1 MYKLWDNLCL
11 HKKEINKGD
20 VMTTLSA
27 VDSKGK
33 TLPADEVTSLPGIG
47 KVATKQFAG
56 YESITGYYYPKTK
69 TGNAE
74 SLFYW
79 FVGAEDYENKP
90 TIIWS
95 NGGPGSSS
103 FWGFFIENGPYQID
117 SATEPKLSLREH
129 AWNNEANYMIFEHPL
144 SVTLSF
150 AHDESDL
157 PETVEEG
164 IEQYYQA
171 LVNFMARH
179 PEIAKNPIILA
190 GESYAGTYLPLL
202 ANAILKGNKSKE
214 SPNLDLKALVL
225 MDAWVDPYTQMS
237 TDTEYALTHG
247 LISAR
252 EKKKLDKQFKHNY
265 PALNAEIQKICGL
278 VMMNTAY
285 KSNSDI
291 NLNSVL
297 EYLNRDDVRKALH
310 IESNVKLTESWS
322 AGISNNYQPEVNKS
336 FRKLINKLLDENLQT
351 IVISGLND
359 AKDCNFL
366 GTSKWLD
373 KLKGKNANAFHNA
386 PTKQWVMAENEPVLG
401 YLQESKK
408 LTWAKILNAGHMAA
422 MDQPQI
428 IKLLKEQ
435 IGF

>member
-1 MYKLWDNLCL
+1 MTNL
-11 HKKEINKGD
+11 
-20 VMTTLSA
+20 SS
-27 VDSKGK
+27 VDEHEK
-33 TLPADEVTSLPGIG
+33 TQPADEVTSLPGIE
-47 KVATKQFAG
+47 KIATKQFAG
-56 YESITGYYYPKTK
+56 YESITGHYYPQTR

-79 FVGAEDYENKP
+79 FVGAEDYANKP

-103 FWGFFIENGPYQID
+103 FWGFFLENGPYQID
-117 SATEPKLSLREH
+117 SASKPALSVREQ

-150 AHDESDL
+150 AHDENDL

-202 ANAILKGNKSKE
+202 AKAILKGNKAKE
-214 SPNLDLKALVL
+214 SPNLDLKAMVL

-237 TDTEYALTHG
+237 TDTEYAFTHG

-252 EKKKLDKQFKHNY
+252 EKKKLDKQYKHNY
-265 PALNAEIQKICGL
+265 PALNAEIQKRCGL
-278 VMMNTAY
+278 IMMNTAY
-285 KSNSDI
+285 ESNANI
-291 NLNSVL
+291 NLNAVL
-297 EYLNRDDVRKALH
+297 DYLNRDDVRKALH
-310 IESNVKLTESWS
+310 IESSVKLTESWS
-322 AGISNNYQPEVNKS
+322 AGISNNYQADVNKS
-336 FRKLINKLLDENLQT
+336 FKKLVNKLIDDGLQT

-366 GTSKWLD
+366 GTAKWLD
-373 KLKGKNANAFHNA
+373 KLHGKRANDFHDA
-386 PTKQWVMAENEPVLG
+386 STKQWRESETGPVLG
-401 YLQESKK
+401 YLQESKT
-408 LTWAKILNAGHMAA
+408 LTWAKVLNAGHMAA
-422 MDQPQI
+422 MDQPKI
-428 IKLLKEQ
+428 IQLLKQ
-435 IGF
+435 LIGF